1 MEAAAST
8 LTLLVLEDEVAIRN
22 LIVMEFEDQGFHILE
37 ASTLAEARTHFAN
50 EDVTIDIAIFDLRL
64 PDGDG
69 LALLNEV
76 KDNGFEGPVVMITGQ
91 GNKHI
96 VLESLKAGAYDLLEK
111 PFSMSGDLIPVVA
124 RAQAAVRL
132 QKENQSLTEQ
142 ILHNSKLAALGE
154 LSATVLHDIRGPL
167 SLIHV
172 VCDDISDEL
181 AENIALDP
189 QAVQTHIAQI
199 RKACDRI
206 RKLGDHLRNF
216 SRQDKDEAM
225 ENKPIENL
233 IEDSLF
239 LVQQKT
245 RTHRIKVIKSIDSS
259 AQGLSLRCQP
269 NKLEQVI
276 MNLLSN
282 ACDAMLSCSQK
293 ELGLCARKEGN
304 WLMLDVSDTGTGIPL
319 EIQERMFEN
328 FFTTKPRGEGT
339 GLGLKI
345 VRNIVVDHG
354 GELLLQSTV
363 GKGTTFTVKLP
374 LRFENG
380 EGESDEGETKTH
392 LPVKNSPTAP
402 YDDEVLELLPS
413 IVKHSA

>member
-1 MEAAAST
+1 MTETAT
-8 LTLLVLEDEVAIRN
+8 RLTLLILEDEAALRGLMV
-22 LIVMEFEDQGFHILE
+22 VEFEDLGFRVLE
-37 ASTLAEARTHFAN
+37 ASTVAQARSYFADKETH
-50 EDVTIDIAIFDLRL
+50 VDIAIFDLRL

-69 LALLNEV
+69 LSLLKEI
-76 KDNGFEGPVVMITGQ
+76 KEQGHEAPVIMVTGQ
-91 GNKHI
+91 GNKNT
-96 VLESLKAGAYDLLEK
+96 VLESLKAGAYDFLEK
-111 PFSMSGDLIPVVA
+111 PFSLSGDLIPVVTRA
-124 RAQAAVRL
+124 RGAVHL
-132 QKENQSLTEQ
+132 QKENTSLTEQ

-172 VCDDISDEL
+172 VCDDIADEI
-181 AENIALDP
+181 AEKGALDP
-189 QAVQTHIAQI
+189 AAMQAYVTQI

-216 SRQDKDEAM
+216 SRQDANEDM
-225 ENKPIENL
+225 ENKPLENL

-245 RTHRIKVIKSIDSS
+245 RTHRIKVTRTLDVSV
-259 AQGLSLRCQP
+259 AGLTVRCQP

-282 ACDAMLSCSQK
+282 ACDAMGNVITR
-293 ELGLCARKEGN
+293 ELTVSASREDD
-304 WLMLDVSDTGTGIPL
+304 WLFIGVTDTGTGIPP
-319 EIQERMFEN
+319 EIQERIFEN

-345 VRNIVVDHG
+345 VRNIVVEHG
-354 GELLLQSTV
+354 GELLLSSEV

-374 LRFENG
+374 LRFENAG
-380 EGESDEGETKTH
+380 
-392 LPVKNSPTAP
+392 AP
-402 YDDEVLELLPS
+402 DAADGGQEPS
-413 IVKHSA
+413 SGGAEPAENAVPPSGAKRAG